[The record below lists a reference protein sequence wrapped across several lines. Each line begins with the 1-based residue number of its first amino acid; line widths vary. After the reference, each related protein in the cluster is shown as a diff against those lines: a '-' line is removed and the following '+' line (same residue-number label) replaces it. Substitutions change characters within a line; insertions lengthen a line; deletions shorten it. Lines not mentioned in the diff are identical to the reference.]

1 MARPSGVNLSE
12 GERIHY
18 GDKAL
23 ALKLSGMSYEEIGAE
38 IGVHRNTVGGL
49 VRDAARRRSR
59 DRDLTEEIN
68 RAIATRQQVIEDL
81 SRRMRALPRSG
92 TQAAFAH
99 ARLAEQVRKS
109 QLELLFLSGVEVPD
123 PEQIIM
129 DALEAMRVSVPELAD
144 LIPSY
149 PEASSGAPEHADV
162 TADYPVIAE
171 DAPATNGEGGDYYS
185 GGWGDDAGDY
195 FFGGWGNDVG
205 EGY

>member
-12 GERIHY
+12 GERVVL
-18 GDKAL
+18 GDRAL
-23 ALKLSGMSYEEIGAE
+23 ALKLQGLSYEEIGAE

-49 VRDAARRRSR
+49 VRDAARRRSQE
-59 DRDLTEEIN
+59 RDLTEEIN

-123 PEQIIM
+123 PEQIII
-129 DALEAMRVSVPELAD
+129 DALEAMRLPVPALAD
-144 LIPSY
+144 IPLSY
-149 PEASSGAPEHADV
+149 PEASADAPQPLDM
-162 TADYPVIAE
+162 TAEYPVISEA
-171 DAPATNGEGGDYYS
+171 APDTD
-185 GGWGDDAGDY
+185 DDADDHNPY
-195 FFGGWGNDVG
+195 DLSDWPMD
-205 EGY
+205 